1 MRCFYDYKRIHISAF
16 LTLLFLFEYTATI
29 DQEMRKL
36 FDIPDNVETRLWNR
50 YTANTYE
57 QLAKLDA
64 TVQDTG
70 LYSGQPILIE
80 RMNPDGSWPRV
91 SKRYNASYFIRSFY
105 SSHAEF
111 I

>member
-1 MRCFYDYKRIHISAF
+1 MHILITLFYDKF
-16 LTLLFLFEYTATI
+16 TATI
-29 DQEMRKL
+29 DQEMRAL

-57 QLAKLDA
+57 QLGKLDA

-80 RMNPDGSWPRV
+80 RKNPDGSWPRV
-91 SKRYNASYFIRSFY
+91 AKRYFIPTIKY
-105 SSHAEF
+105 VAGVNDK

>member
-1 MRCFYDYKRIHISAF
+1 
-16 LTLLFLFEYTATI
+16 
-29 DQEMRKL
+29 MRKL

-91 SKRYNASYFIRSFY
+91 SKRYNAFYFIRF
-105 SSHAEF
+105 F
-111 I
+111 IYLTSCSII

>member
-1 MRCFYDYKRIHISAF
+1 
-16 LTLLFLFEYTATI
+16 
-29 DQEMRKL
+29 MRKL
-36 FDIPDNVETRLWNR
+36 FEIPDNVETRLWNR

-57 QLAKLDA
+57 QLANLDA

-80 RMNPDGSWPRV
+80 KQNTDGSWPRQQ
-91 SKRYNASYFIRSFY
+91 KRYFEQTGGCKKRTNLFLSFKLKLKY
-105 SSHAEF
+105 N

>member
-1 MRCFYDYKRIHISAF
+1 
-16 LTLLFLFEYTATI
+16 
-29 DQEMRKL
+29 MRKL

-91 SKRYNASYFIRSFY
+91 SKRLNTILFY
-105 SSHAEF
+105 AF
-111 I
+111 FL

>member
-1 MRCFYDYKRIHISAF
+1 MKFFFNISV
-16 LTLLFLFEYTATI
+16 LLFLIRCIFTATI
-29 DQEMRKL
+29 DQDMRKL

-57 QLAKLDA
+57 QLGKLDA

-80 RMNPDGSWPRV
+80 RKNSDGSWPRV
-91 SKRYNASYFIRSFY
+91 AKRY
-105 SSHAEF
+105 
-111 I
+111 

>member
-1 MRCFYDYKRIHISAF
+1 MQI
-16 LTLLFLFEYTATI
+16 LTCYEILPTATI

-57 QLAKLDA
+57 QLGKLDA

-80 RMNPDGSWPRV
+80 RKNPDGSWPRV
-91 SKRYNASYFIRSFY
+91 SKRYCSFLY
-105 SSHAEF
+105 ILAIKMTNCILE
-111 I
+111 

>member
-1 MRCFYDYKRIHISAF
+1 MVLKNIYSPIRK
-16 LTLLFLFEYTATI
+16 LFVTINFEFTATI

-36 FDIPDNVETRLWNR
+36 FEIPDNVETRLWNR

-80 RMNPDGSWPRV
+80 KQNPDGSWPRQQ
-91 SKRYNASYFIRSFY
+91 KRYFDQTGRIKK
-105 SSHAEF
+105 
-111 I
+111 